1 MKEQLQHIILT
12 DKSIFEQLEGFE
24 KEFFQLT
31 IGEKIY
37 QCQSLNDQYDELN
50 LAKLFLVY
58 LVEEQAIKFEIKRIL
73 SWSHKKE
80 KANFFINQLSSPD
93 TDVLIIA
100 IELLGILGD
109 PLAIPFLNEIF
120 SINDIPICKAIIQA
134 FGRINDPFSAKTIRK
149 ALKSKDPTLVLKAVE
164 VLSQWIYQVPWKT
177 FIKLL
182 YNNNKNIKLEAAHAI
197 SLRRPKKAARHF
209 LKIIKKEKDTDTR
222 YELIKISGLIPNPK
236 LMKTLLKIITQDKDQ
251 KARLIASRSLDR
263 LQSVLKH
270 DDLFKLR
277 KTSDKHIKA
286 EIIFRLGKFG
296 SDDDAHKK
304 YLRKML
310 LKSKDQTI
318 IQASLQALGH
328 IADHQDLEV
337 ITQFIFKDPS
347 SSYNALVAL
356 SKTWR
361 QEDNDTVYLL
371 LKEGLSSAYA
381 AALALTK
388 MWRIDDKSKILK
400 TVSHEAFSPTQKQII
415 LKYLIRR
422 RGLGLDPGELLDTI
436 MRILDKETNINVRY
450 LALQVLE
457 FAPSQ
462 ETLYFLI
469 SCYKQSHTTSELEV
483 VQNNFSLFCQH
494 HPDILFNFMKNCD
507 FSKTEDIIRYIP
519 VTLELPFYQTLS
531 LTLFEK
537 YTDMVH
543 TENNK
548 LLFDSVYRIFFTKIE
563 VAQQFTTSL
572 ESQSLEWQRAVLT
585 LILKKSSLTRVKQL
599 QKQLIA
605 LLRVDDDQVRSLVI
619 ELLMPI
625 KDMSIV
631 HDLVMIAEENQGLR
645 SGEIAKR
652 LAKSFVEEGIL

>member
-1 MKEQLQHIILT
+1 MKKHIKHIILSET
-12 DKSIFEQLEGFE
+12 SSLEQLVAFE
-24 KEFFQLT
+24 KEFSELT

-37 QCQSLNDQYDELN
+37 QCQSLNDQYADLD
-50 LAKLFLVY
+50 LAKIFLIY
-58 LVEEQAIKFEIKRIL
+58 FIEEKAIKFEIKRIL
-73 SWSHKKE
+73 SWSHKTE
-80 KANFFINQLSSPD
+80 KANFFINQLASPD
-93 TDVLIIA
+93 TNVLVTA

-120 SINDIPICKAIIQA
+120 SIDDEPICQEIIKA
-134 FGRINDPFSAKTIRK
+134 FGRINDPFSAKTISK
-149 ALKSKDPTLVLKAVE
+149 ALKAKDPTLILKAVE

-177 FIKLL
+177 FTKLM
-182 YNNNKNIKLEAAHAI
+182 YSKDKKIKLEAAHAI
-197 SLRRPKKAARHF
+197 SLRRPKKAVRHF
-209 LKIIKKEKDTDTR
+209 LKVIRKEEDVETR
-222 YELIKISGLIPNPK
+222 YELIKISGLIPSAK
-236 LMKTLLKIITQDKDQ
+236 LIKPLLKIITQDKDQ

-277 KTSDKHIKA
+277 NTSDKHIKA

-296 SDDDAHKK
+296 SDDDAHKI

-318 IQASLQALGH
+318 IQACLQALGH

-381 AALALTK
+381 AAMALTK
-388 MWRIDDKSKILK
+388 MWRINDKSKILE

-422 RGLGLDPGELLDTI
+422 RGLGLAPDELLDTI
-436 MRILDKETNINVRY
+436 MRILEKETNINVRY

-469 SCYKQSHTTSELEV
+469 SCYKKSQTTSELEV
-483 VQNNFSLFCQH
+483 IQNNFSYYCEH
-494 HPDILFNFMKNCD
+494 YSDILF
-507 FSKTEDIIRYIP
+507 
-519 VTLELPFYQTLS
+519 
-531 LTLFEK
+531 
-537 YTDMVH
+537 
-543 TENNK
+543 
-548 LLFDSVYRIFFTKIE
+548 
-563 VAQQFTTSL
+563 
-572 ESQSLEWQRAVLT
+572 
-585 LILKKSSLTRVKQL
+585 
-599 QKQLIA
+599 
-605 LLRVDDDQVRSLVI
+605 
-619 ELLMPI
+619 
-625 KDMSIV
+625 
-631 HDLVMIAEENQGLR
+631 
-645 SGEIAKR
+645 
-652 LAKSFVEEGIL
+652 